1 LKYTF
6 RFFFMDKKLEILL
19 GEDWQ
24 QVSVVFI
31 DWDDG
36 G

>member
-1 LKYTF
+1 
-6 RFFFMDKKLEILL
+6 MDKKLEILL